1 MFRIYNSFKLNS
13 NQRFLNALLY
23 GIPTALGLGIAY
35 GYISRI
41 LPITFS
47 LVYVGIGYV
56 IGMVIQKY
64 GRGVQVKFS
73 VLGAVL
79 AAIAFI
85 LSDVVRYF
93 GLSLNPIILYQAVII
108 ITQVYLASINGLI
121 NLLFFAWGIVTAY
134 NKARIV

>member
-1 MFRIYNSFKLNS
+1 MYRIYNSFKLNS

-47 LVYVGIGYV
+47 IVYVGIGYL
-56 IGMVIQKY
+56 IGMVIQKF

-73 VLGAVL
+73 ILGAVL
-79 AAIAFI
+79 AGIAFV

-93 GLSLNPIILYQAVII
+93 GLSLNPIILYQAVLI
-108 ITQVYLASINGLI
+108 ITQVYLGSINGLI

-134 NKARIV
+134 NKSRII

>member
-1 MFRIYNSFKLNS
+1 MYRIYNSFKLNS

-47 LVYVGIGYV
+47 IVYVGIGYL
-56 IGMVIQKY
+56 IGMVIQKF
-64 GRGVQVKFS
+64 GRGVQIKFS
-73 VLGAVL
+73 ILGAVL
-79 AAIAFI
+79 AGIAFV

-93 GLSLNPIILYQAVII
+93 GLSLNPIILYQAILI
-108 ITQVYLASINGLI
+108 ITQVYLGSINGLI

-134 NKARIV
+134 NKSRII

>member
-1 MFRIYNSFKLNS
+1 MYRIYNSFKLNS

-47 LVYVGIGYV
+47 IVYVGIGYL
-56 IGMVIQKY
+56 IGMVIQKF

-73 VLGAVL
+73 ILGAVL
-79 AAIAFI
+79 AGIAFV

-93 GLSLNPIILYQAVII
+93 GLSLNPIILYQAILI
-108 ITQVYLASINGLI
+108 ITQVYLGSINGLI

-134 NKARIV
+134 NKSRII

>member
-1 MFRIYNSFKLNS
+1 MYRIYNSFKLNP

-47 LVYVGIGYV
+47 IVYVGIGYL
-56 IGMVIQKY
+56 IGMVIQKF

-73 VLGAVL
+73 ILGAVL
-79 AAIAFI
+79 AGIAFV

-93 GLSLNPIILYQAVII
+93 GLSLNPIILYQAVLI
-108 ITQVYLASINGLI
+108 ITQVYLGSINGLI

-134 NKARIV
+134 NKSRII

>member
-1 MFRIYNSFKLNS
+1 MYRIYNSFKLNS

-47 LVYVGIGYV
+47 IVYVGIGYL
-56 IGMVIQKY
+56 IGMVIQKF

-73 VLGAVL
+73 ILGAVL
-79 AAIAFI
+79 AGIAFV

-93 GLSLNPIILYQAVII
+93 GLRLNPIILYQAVLI
-108 ITQVYLASINGLI
+108 ITQVYLGSINGLI

-134 NKARIV
+134 NKSRII

>member
-1 MFRIYNSFKLNS
+1 MYRIYNSFELNS

-47 LVYVGIGYV
+47 IVYVGIGYL
-56 IGMVIQKY
+56 IGMVIQKF

-73 VLGAVL
+73 ILGAVL
-79 AAIAFI
+79 AGIAFV

-93 GLSLNPIILYQAVII
+93 GLSLNPIILYQAILI
-108 ITQVYLASINGLI
+108 ITQVYLGSINGLI

-134 NKARIV
+134 NKSRII

>member
-1 MFRIYNSFKLNS
+1 MYRIYNSFKLNS

-23 GIPTALGLGIAY
+23 GIPTALGLGITY

-47 LVYVGIGYV
+47 IVYVGIGYL

-73 VLGAVL
+73 ILGAVL
-79 AAIAFI
+79 AGIAFV

-93 GLSLNPIILYQAVII
+93 GLSLNPIILYQAVLI
-108 ITQVYLASINGLI
+108 ITQVYLGSINGLI

-134 NKARIV
+134 NKSRII

>member
-1 MFRIYNSFKLNS
+1 MYRIYNSFKLNS

-47 LVYVGIGYV
+47 IVYVGIGYL
-56 IGMVIQKY
+56 IGMVIQKF

-73 VLGAVL
+73 ILGAVL
-79 AAIAFI
+79 AGIAFV

-93 GLSLNPIILYQAVII
+93 GLSLNQSSF
-108 ITQVYLASINGLI
+108 TK
-121 NLLFFAWGIVTAY
+121 LF
-134 NKARIV
+134 

>member
-1 MFRIYNSFKLNS
+1 MYRIYNSFKLNS

-47 LVYVGIGYV
+47 IVYVGIGYL
-56 IGMVIQKY
+56 IGMVIQKF

-73 VLGAVL
+73 ILGAVL
-79 AAIAFI
+79 AGIAFV

-93 GLSLNPIILYQAVII
+93 GLSLNPIILYQAILI
-108 ITQVYLASINGLI
+108 ITQVYLGSINGLI
-121 NLLFFAWGIVTAY
+121 NLLFFAWGIVTAD
-134 NKARIV
+134 NKSRII

>member
-1 MFRIYNSFKLNS
+1 MYRIYNSFKLNS

-47 LVYVGIGYV
+47 IVYVGIGYL
-56 IGMVIQKY
+56 IGLVIQKF

-79 AAIAFI
+79 AGVAFV

-93 GLSLNPIILYQAVII
+93 GLSLNPIILYQAVLI
-108 ITQVYLASINGLI
+108 ITQVYLGSINGLI

-134 NKARIV
+134 NKSRII

>member
-1 MFRIYNSFKLNS
+1 MYRIYNSFKLNS

-35 GYISRI
+35 VYISRI

-47 LVYVGIGYV
+47 IVYVGIGYL
-56 IGMVIQKY
+56 IGMVIQKF

-73 VLGAVL
+73 ILGAVL
-79 AAIAFI
+79 AGVAFV

-93 GLSLNPIILYQAVII
+93 GLSLNPIILYQAILI
-108 ITQVYLASINGLI
+108 ITQVYLGSINGLI

-134 NKARIV
+134 NKSRII

>member
-1 MFRIYNSFKLNS
+1 MYRIYNSFKLNS

-23 GIPTALGLGIAY
+23 GIPTALSLGIAY

-47 LVYVGIGYV
+47 IVYVGIGYL
-56 IGMVIQKY
+56 IGMVIQKF

-73 VLGAVL
+73 ILGAVL
-79 AAIAFI
+79 AGVAFV

-93 GLSLNPIILYQAVII
+93 GLSLNPIILYQAILI
-108 ITQVYLASINGLI
+108 ITQVYLGSINGLI

-134 NKARIV
+134 NKSRII

>member
-13 NQRFLNALLY
+13 NQRFFNALLY

-47 LVYVGIGYV
+47 IVYVGIGYL
-56 IGMVIQKY
+56 IGMVIQKF

-73 VLGAVL
+73 ILGAVL
-79 AAIAFI
+79 AALAFI

-134 NKARIV
+134 NKARII

>member
-1 MFRIYNSFKLNS
+1 MYRIYNSFKLNS

-47 LVYVGIGYV
+47 IVYVGIGYL
-56 IGMVIQKY
+56 IGMVIQKF

-73 VLGAVL
+73 ILGAAL
-79 AAIAFI
+79 AGIAFV

-93 GLSLNPIILYQAVII
+93 GLSLNPIILYQAILI
-108 ITQVYLASINGLI
+108 ITQVYLGSINGLI

-134 NKARIV
+134 NKSRII

>member
-1 MFRIYNSFKLNS
+1 MYRIYNSFKLNS
-13 NQRFLNALLY
+13 NQRFLNAILY

-47 LVYVGIGYV
+47 IVYVGIGYL
-56 IGMVIQKY
+56 IGMVIQKF

-73 VLGAVL
+73 ILGAVL
-79 AAIAFI
+79 AGIAFV

-93 GLSLNPIILYQAVII
+93 GLSLNPIILYQAVLI
-108 ITQVYLASINGLI
+108 ITQVYLGSINGLI

-134 NKARIV
+134 NKSRII

>member
-1 MFRIYNSFKLNS
+1 MYRIYNSFKLNS

-23 GIPTALGLGIAY
+23 GIPTELGLGIAY

-47 LVYVGIGYV
+47 IVYVGIGYL
-56 IGMVIQKY
+56 IGMVIQKF

-73 VLGAVL
+73 ILGAVL
-79 AAIAFI
+79 AGIAFV

-93 GLSLNPIILYQAVII
+93 GLSLNPIILYQAILI
-108 ITQVYLASINGLI
+108 ITQVYLGSINGLI

-134 NKARIV
+134 NKSRII

>member
-13 NQRFLNALLY
+13 NQRFLNALFY

>member
-1 MFRIYNSFKLNS
+1 MYRIYNSFKLNS

-47 LVYVGIGYV
+47 IAYVGIGYL
-56 IGMVIQKY
+56 IGMVIQKF

-73 VLGAVL
+73 ILGAVL
-79 AAIAFI
+79 AGIAFV

-93 GLSLNPIILYQAVII
+93 GLSLNPIILYQAILI
-108 ITQVYLASINGLI
+108 ITQVYLGSINGLI

-134 NKARIV
+134 NKSRII

>member
-1 MFRIYNSFKLNS
+1 MYQIYNSFKLNS

-47 LVYVGIGYV
+47 IVYVGIGYL
-56 IGMVIQKY
+56 IGMVIQKF

-73 VLGAVL
+73 ILGAVL
-79 AAIAFI
+79 AGIAFV

-93 GLSLNPIILYQAVII
+93 GLSLNPIILYQAILI
-108 ITQVYLASINGLI
+108 ITQVYLGSINGLI

-134 NKARIV
+134 NKSRII

>member
-1 MFRIYNSFKLNS
+1 MYRIYNSFKLNS

-47 LVYVGIGYV
+47 IVYVGIGYL
-56 IGMVIQKY
+56 IGMVIQKF

-73 VLGAVL
+73 ILGAVL
-79 AAIAFI
+79 AGFAFV

-93 GLSLNPIILYQAVII
+93 GLSLNPIILYQAILI
-108 ITQVYLASINGLI
+108 ITQVYLGSINGLI

-134 NKARIV
+134 NKSRII

>member
-1 MFRIYNSFKLNS
+1 MYRIYNSFKLNS

-47 LVYVGIGYV
+47 IVYVGIGYL
-56 IGMVIQKY
+56 IGMVIQKF

-73 VLGAVL
+73 ILGAVL
-79 AAIAFI
+79 AGIAFV

-93 GLSLNPIILYQAVII
+93 GLSLNPIILYQAILI
-108 ITQVYLASINGLI
+108 ITQVYLGSINGLI

-134 NKARIV
+134 NTSRII

>member
-1 MFRIYNSFKLNS
+1 MYRIYNSFKLNS

-47 LVYVGIGYV
+47 IVYVGIGYL
-56 IGMVIQKY
+56 IGMVIQKF

-73 VLGAVL
+73 ILGAVL
-79 AAIAFI
+79 AGVAFV

-93 GLSLNPIILYQAVII
+93 GLSLNPIILYQAVLI
-108 ITQVYLASINGLI
+108 ITQVYLGSINGLI

-134 NKARIV
+134 NKSRII

>member
-1 MFRIYNSFKLNS
+1 MYRIYNSFKLNS

-23 GIPTALGLGIAY
+23 GIPTALGLGIVY

-47 LVYVGIGYV
+47 IVYVGIGYL

-73 VLGAVL
+73 ILGAVL
-79 AAIAFI
+79 AGIAFV

-93 GLSLNPIILYQAVII
+93 GLSLNPIILYQAVLI
-108 ITQVYLASINGLI
+108 ITQVYLGSINGLI

-134 NKARIV
+134 NKSRII

>member
-1 MFRIYNSFKLNS
+1 MYRIYNSFKLNS

-47 LVYVGIGYV
+47 IVYVGIGYL
-56 IGMVIQKY
+56 IGMVIQKF

-73 VLGAVL
+73 ILGAVL
-79 AAIAFI
+79 AGTAFV

-93 GLSLNPIILYQAVII
+93 GLSLNPIILYQAILI
-108 ITQVYLASINGLI
+108 ITQVYLGSINGLI

-134 NKARIV
+134 NKSRII

>member
-1 MFRIYNSFKLNS
+1 MYRIYNSFKLNS

-47 LVYVGIGYV
+47 IVYVGIGYL
-56 IGMVIQKY
+56 IGMVIQKF

-73 VLGAVL
+73 ILGAVL
-79 AAIAFI
+79 AGVAFV

-93 GLSLNPIILYQAVII
+93 GLSLNPIILYQAILI
-108 ITQVYLASINGLI
+108 ITQVYLGSINGLI

-134 NKARIV
+134 NKSRII

>member
-1 MFRIYNSFKLNS
+1 MYRIYNSFKLNS

-47 LVYVGIGYV
+47 IVYVGIGYL
-56 IGMVIQKY
+56 IGMVIQKF

-73 VLGAVL
+73 FLGAVL
-79 AAIAFI
+79 AGIAFV

-93 GLSLNPIILYQAVII
+93 GLSLNPIILYQAVLI
-108 ITQVYLASINGLI
+108 ITQVYLGSINGLI

-134 NKARIV
+134 NKSRII

>member
-1 MFRIYNSFKLNS
+1 MYRIYNSFKLNS

-47 LVYVGIGYV
+47 IVYVGIGYL
-56 IGMVIQKY
+56 IGMVIQKF

-73 VLGAVL
+73 ILGAVL
-79 AAIAFI
+79 AGIAFV

-93 GLSLNPIILYQAVII
+93 GLSLNPIILYQAILI
-108 ITQVYLASINGLI
+108 ITHVYLGSINGLI

-134 NKARIV
+134 NKSRII

>member
-1 MFRIYNSFKLNS
+1 MYRIYNSFKLNS

-41 LPITFS
+41 LPINFS
-47 LVYVGIGYV
+47 IIYVGIGYL
-56 IGMVIQKY
+56 IGMVIQKF

-73 VLGAVL
+73 ILGAVL
-79 AAIAFI
+79 AGISFV
-85 LSDVVRYF
+85 LSDVIRYF
-93 GLSLNPIILYQAVII
+93 GLSLNPIIFYQALLIF
-108 ITQVYLASINGLI
+108 TQVYLGSINGLI

-134 NKARIV
+134 NKARII

>member
-1 MFRIYNSFKLNS
+1 MYRIYNSFKLNS

-47 LVYVGIGYV
+47 IVYVGIGYL
-56 IGMVIQKY
+56 IGIVIQKF

-73 VLGAVL
+73 ILGAVL
-79 AAIAFI
+79 AGIAFV

-93 GLSLNPIILYQAVII
+93 GLSLNPIILYQAILI
-108 ITQVYLASINGLI
+108 ITQVYLGSINGLI

-134 NKARIV
+134 NKSRII

>member
-1 MFRIYNSFKLNS
+1 MYRIYNSFKLNS

-47 LVYVGIGYV
+47 IVYVGIGYL
-56 IGMVIQKY
+56 IGMVIQKF

-73 VLGAVL
+73 ILGAVL
-79 AAIAFI
+79 AGIAFV

-93 GLSLNPIILYQAVII
+93 GLSLNPIILYHAILI
-108 ITQVYLASINGLI
+108 ITQVYLGSINGLI

-134 NKARIV
+134 NKSRII

>member
-1 MFRIYNSFKLNS
+1 MYRIYNSFKLNS

-47 LVYVGIGYV
+47 IVYVGIGYL
-56 IGMVIQKY
+56 IGMVIQKF

-73 VLGAVL
+73 ILGAVL
-79 AAIAFI
+79 AGIAFV

-93 GLSLNPIILYQAVII
+93 GLGLNPIILYQAVLI
-108 ITQVYLASINGLI
+108 ITQVYLGSINGLI

-134 NKARIV
+134 NKSRII

>member
-1 MFRIYNSFKLNS
+1 MYRIYNSFKLNS

-47 LVYVGIGYV
+47 IVYVGIGFL
-56 IGMVIQKY
+56 IGMVIQKF

-73 VLGAVL
+73 ILGAVL
-79 AAIAFI
+79 AGIAFV

-93 GLSLNPIILYQAVII
+93 GLSLNPIILYQAILI
-108 ITQVYLASINGLI
+108 ITQVYLGSINGLI

-134 NKARIV
+134 NKSRII

>member
-1 MFRIYNSFKLNS
+1 MYRIYNSFKLNS

-47 LVYVGIGYV
+47 IVYVGIGYL
-56 IGMVIQKY
+56 IGMDIQKF

-73 VLGAVL
+73 ILGAVL
-79 AAIAFI
+79 AGIAFV

-93 GLSLNPIILYQAVII
+93 GLSLNPIILYQAVLI
-108 ITQVYLASINGLI
+108 ITQVYLGSINGLI

-134 NKARIV
+134 NKSRII

>member
-1 MFRIYNSFKLNS
+1 MYRIYNSFKLNS

-47 LVYVGIGYV
+47 IVYVGIGYL
-56 IGMVIQKY
+56 IGMVIQKF

-73 VLGAVL
+73 ILGAVL
-79 AAIAFI
+79 AGIAFV

-93 GLSLNPIILYQAVII
+93 GLSLSPIILYQAVLI
-108 ITQVYLASINGLI
+108 ITQVYLGSINGLI

-134 NKARIV
+134 NKSRII

>member
-1 MFRIYNSFKLNS
+1 MYRIYNSFKLNS

-47 LVYVGIGYV
+47 IVYVGIGYL
-56 IGMVIQKY
+56 IGMVIQKF

-73 VLGAVL
+73 ILGAVL
-79 AAIAFI
+79 AGIAFV

-93 GLSLNPIILYQAVII
+93 GLRLNPIILYQAILI
-108 ITQVYLASINGLI
+108 ITQVYLGSINGLI

-134 NKARIV
+134 NKSRII

>member
-1 MFRIYNSFKLNS
+1 MYRIYNSFKLNS

-23 GIPTALGLGIAY
+23 GIPTALGLGITY

-47 LVYVGIGYV
+47 IVYVGIGYL

-73 VLGAVL
+73 ILGAVL
-79 AAIAFI
+79 AGIAFV
-85 LSDVVRYF
+85 LSDVIRYF
-93 GLSLNPIILYQAVII
+93 GLSLNPIILYQAVLI
-108 ITQVYLASINGLI
+108 ITQVYLGSINGLI

-134 NKARIV
+134 NKSRII